1 MKAPPLGFS
10 QRLRALSLA
19 LLVAVSLQAGTP
31 PKWLVKASQQ
41 PTPADVGDAPAV
53 ILLDEIVVSIDTDGQ
68 KRVEQHFAVR
78 ILNRAGLDNAFA
90 SVYYLGKSEKITDSH
105 AWLLR
110 NGTVI
115 KPADSREWQDR
126 MVEQEGGIYNEWR
139 QSSISYSD
147 IAFAG
152 DVFAYSSV
160 VEGPMIFCQTR
171 IDWGSSLPL
180 VTARAVVHLSPG
192 WQLATCIKGR
202 TTPAYDVSANRLT
215 HTWGLANQPYRP
227 DEAWVPPAAEPASTI
242 LLSFLPPPGTK
253 ASPAFQKW
261 SDVVAYQMQL
271 ATTQCDTDAT
281 LAATAARLTAGCPDS
296 IAKLR
301 ALGRYVQKLRYV
313 EISRNLK
320 LGFGYRPRK
329 ATEVLAKGFGDCKDK
344 SNLLRALLREAGIR
358 SYPAIAQAADEGNAE
373 VFPEW
378 PSPYQFNHMILAIE
392 VDPKTDLS
400 SVVQTPRLGS
410 LLFFDPTNSDT
421 EVGDIPWYL
430 QGTRVEILAPGNEE
444 LTLLPDLPVD
454 KDFAVGRRLKLSL
467 DEKGTVTGEGTLEG
481 WGQEGAMRRSAI
493 RQSTAKELHDAI
505 AAMLGAQ
512 LRTVS
517 LEKLE
522 PIDDE
527 QTGRAGVSMNFS
539 APNFVQQLSG
549 GLAIVRL
556 NLLGHDNL
564 SKMFSP
570 TERTAILLTRPSLQT
585 DEVVLALPP
594 AYQVDE
600 LPKRESI
607 QTPFGSYERFY
618 ELKDARIVSHR
629 TFKLNKVTV
638 QPSEYPAF
646 RKFIYDVAKCDRS
659 TVVLRQRT

>member
-1 MKAPPLGFS
+1 MKARPLVFP
-10 QRLRALSLA
+10 QRLRAVSLT
-19 LLVAVSLQAGTP
+19 LLVAVSLRAATP
-31 PKWLVKASQQ
+31 PKWLVNATQQ
-41 PTPADVGDAPAV
+41 STPANVGDAPAV
-53 ILLDEIVVSIDTDGQ
+53 ILLDEIIVSIDADGQ
-68 KRVEQHFAVR
+68 KRTEQHFAVR
-78 ILNRAGLDNAFA
+78 ILNRAGVDNASA
-90 SVYYLGKSEKITDSH
+90 SVYYLGKSEKIRESNT
-105 AWLLR
+105 WLLR
-110 NGTVI
+110 NGAAI

-160 VEGPMIFCQTR
+160 VEGPMIFCQAR

-180 VTARAVVHLSPG
+180 VTARAVVHLAPG
-192 WQLATCIKGR
+192 WQLAPYIKGR
-202 TTPAYDVSANRLT
+202 TAPAYDVSANRLT
-215 HTWGLANQPYRP
+215 HTWGLANQPYQP
-227 DEAWVPPAAEPASTI
+227 DEAWVPPAAASTI
-242 LLSFLPPPGTK
+242 LLTFLPPPGTK
-253 ASPAFQKW
+253 APPTFQKW
-261 SDVVAYQMQL
+261 SDVVAYQMQI
-271 ATTQCDTDAT
+271 ASAQCDTDAT
-281 LAATAARLTAGCPDS
+281 LTSTAARLTAGCPDP
-296 IAKLR
+296 IKKLR
-301 ALGRYVQKLRYV
+301 ALGGYVQKLRYV

-320 LGFGYRPRK
+320 LGFGVRPRK

-344 SNLLRALLREAGIR
+344 ANLLRALLREVGIR
-358 SYPAIAQAADEGNAE
+358 SYPAIAQATDEGNAE

-378 PSPYQFNHMILAIE
+378 PSPYQFNHMILAVE
-392 VDPKTDLS
+392 VDPKTDLP
-400 SVVQTPRLGS
+400 SVVRTSQLGS

-421 EVGDIPWYL
+421 GVGDIPWYL

-454 KDFAVGRRLKLSL
+454 KDFAIGRRLKLKL

-481 WGQEGAMRRSAI
+481 WGQEGARRRSAI
-493 RQSTAKELHDAI
+493 RQSTAKELHDTI

-556 NLLGHDNL
+556 NLLGHDSL
-564 SKMFSP
+564 SKIFNAA
-570 TERTAILLTRPSLQT
+570 ERTAVLVTRPSLQT
-585 DEVVLALPP
+585 DEVALALPST
-594 AYQVDE
+594 YQVDE
-600 LPKRESI
+600 LPKHESI
-607 QTPFGSYERFY
+607 QTPFGSYERVY
-618 ELKDARIVSHR
+618 ELKEGGVVSRR
-629 TFKLNKVTV
+629 TFRLNKVVV

-659 TVVLRQRT
+659 TVVLRRKT